1 MDIEVLDIDGVRLL
15 HPKNLQ
21 DERGSFCETFRS
33 SWFEDNEFSKLNFCQ
48 DNQSYSKRK
57 GTLRGLHFQTGP
69 SVQAKLVRCVRGAI
83 FDVAVDLRTGSPTF
97 GQYVSAQ
104 LSADNNVQ
112 ILVPHGFAHAYL
124 TLSPDTLVLYKTD
137 NFYDQKREA
146 AVLWNDPD
154 IVINWPINIDQ
165 ITLSKKDKTAP
176 LLSELPDYFI
186 YDQSQAFNV
195 RCVDVKTAKP
205 QVPIL

>member
-1 MDIEVLDIDGVRLL
+1 MNFEVLDIDGVMLL
-15 HPKNLQ
+15 HPDNLQ
-21 DERGSFCETFRS
+21 DDRGAFCETFRS
-33 SWFEDNEFSKLNFCQ
+33 SWFEGNALPKLDFCQ

-112 ILVPHGFAHAYL
+112 IFLPHGFAHAYL
-124 TLSPDTLVLYKTD
+124 TLRPDTIVVYKTD
-137 NFYDQKREA
+137 HYYDRKREA
-146 AVLWNDPD
+146 CVRWNDPK
-154 IVINWPINIDQ
+154 IAINWPINLDQ
-165 ITLSKKDKTAP
+165 IILSDKDKTAP
-176 LLSELPDYFI
+176 LLCDLPDYFV
-186 YDQSQAFNV
+186 YDPTRAFNV
-195 RCVDVKTAKP
+195 RCVDDPDSKAET
-205 QVPIL
+205 L

>member
-1 MDIEVLDIDGVRLL
+1 MDIEILGIDGVRLL
-15 HPKNLQ
+15 HPKSLQ
-21 DERGSFCETFRS
+21 DGRGSFCETFRS
-33 SWFEDNEFSKLNFCQ
+33 TWFEGDEFPKLDFCQ

-83 FDVAVDLRTGSPTF
+83 FDVAVDLRIGSPTF

-104 LSADNNVQ
+104 LSADNNLQ

-124 TLSPDTLVLYKTD
+124 TLSPDTIVVYKTD

-146 AVLWNDPD
+146 SVIWNDPE
-154 IVINWPINIDQ
+154 IAINWPIKNDR
-165 ITLSKKDKTAP
+165 ITLSKKDKAAP
-176 LLSELPDYFI
+176 LFCELPDYFV
-186 YDQSQAFNV
+186 YDPSQAFNV
-195 RCVDVKTAKP
+195 RCVDVKTPKSKAE
-205 QVPIL
+205 IL